1 MFELPLFPL
10 NTVLFPGM
18 PLRLH
23 VFEERYVMML
33 QKVMR
38 TNHTF
43 GVTLIKSGVEALGPL
58 PSPYPV
64 GCTARVLQVEQVES
78 GAYQVTAVGDERFRI
93 LRMGVSEPYLSAYVE
108 SLPLDAHHTIDVV
121 RGVHHLRRL
130 VDRYLEMLTG
140 AMDTAAREA
149 AAAAGIDG
157 EESEPEY
164 GYNLDF
170 QMDLRS
176 LQLPDDPMMLL
187 YLSGAL
193 LQLPPS
199 EKQPLLETD
208 TAALLLKNLSKLYRR
223 ELAIQPGLLSVSEQ
237 EARQKAWW
245 N

>member
-23 VFEERYVMML
+23 VFEERYLIML

-43 GVTLIKSGVEALGPL
+43 GVTLIKSGMEALGPL
-58 PSPYPV
+58 PNPYEV
-64 GCTARVLQVEQVES
+64 GCTARVLQVDQVEN
-78 GAYQVTAVGDERFRI
+78 GAFQVTAVGDERFRI

-108 SLPLDAHHTIDVV
+108 SLPLHAHHTIDVV
-121 RGVHHLRRL
+121 RGAHHLRRL
-130 VDRYLEMLTG
+130 VDRYLALLTT
-140 AMDTAAREA
+140 AMDEAAREA

-157 EESEPEY
+157 DEVEHAFEP
-164 GYNLDF
+164 NLEF
-170 QMDLRS
+170 HMDLRS

-193 LQLPPS
+193 LQLPPA

-208 TAALLLKNLSKLYRR
+208 TAALLLKMLFKFYRR
-223 ELAIQPGLLSVSEQ
+223 ELAILPGLLPVGEE
-237 EARQKAWW
+237 EARQLAWR